1 MWLKNTMLSAA
12 ALPFI
17 KVRRRA
23 AAKNDHG
30 ALSRSSS
37 GLAMSSAVQ
46 EPIQVEL
53 APGDLL
59 AGTHRTALWRL
70 HSGALRMHDADPA
83 GIQGLIGVALPGD
96 LIGVECLVGELPS
109 TSLRA
114 LIRSRLV
121 LLGQEETL
129 LAPHSA
135 SAQPDLLVQALVQS
149 RRQGRDNMRLRAGPV
164 AERVKCLL
172 LMLSDPGKTT
182 GCLDDVEIP
191 CALPSLR
198 DMAMVVD
205 SAPETV
211 SRVLGSLRRL
221 DVLHD
226 RKPKS
231 VSFNRIDLD
240 QTKAVPGMTSSSVPV
255 SRTRPVSQNL

>member
-1 MWLKNTMLSAA
+1 MPIVA
-12 ALPFI
+12 
-17 KVRRRA
+17 
-23 AAKNDHG
+23 
-30 ALSRSSS
+30 
-37 GLAMSSAVQ
+37 Q
-46 EPIQVEL
+46 EPIEVEL
-53 APGDLL
+53 AAGDVL
-59 AGTHRTALWRL
+59 AGNHRTALWRL
-70 HSGALRMHDADPA
+70 QSGALRMHDTDPT
-83 GIQGLIGVALPGD
+83 GMQSLIGVALPGD

-121 LLGQEETL
+121 LLGHDDTL
-129 LAPHSA
+129 LALRSA
-135 SAQPDLLVQALVQS
+135 ASQPDLLVQALVQS
-149 RRQGRDNMRLRAGPV
+149 RRQCRDNMRLRAGPV

-172 LMLSDPGKTT
+172 LMLSDPGKTVT
-182 GCLDDVEIP
+182 RLADVEIP

-198 DMAMVVD
+198 DMALVVD

-231 VSFNRIDLD
+231 VSFNRIDLG
-240 QTKAVPGMTSSSVPV
+240 QTKSLPGMTSSSLPV
-255 SRTRPVSQNL
+255 CRDGPLHSAGTSPLGAA

>member
-1 MWLKNTMLSAA
+1 MLSAE
-12 ALPFI
+12 
-17 KVRRRA
+17 
-23 AAKNDHG
+23 
-30 ALSRSSS
+30 
-37 GLAMSSAVQ
+37 Q

-70 HSGALRMHDADPA
+70 TSGALRMHDADPNGA
-83 GIQGLIGVALPGD
+83 QALIGVALPGD

-109 TSLRA
+109 TCLRA
-114 LIRSRLV
+114 LIRSQLV
-121 LLGQEETL
+121 LLEQDESL
-129 LAPHSA
+129 LAHFSA
-135 SAQPDLLVQALVQS
+135 ASQPDLVVQALVQS
-149 RRQGRDNMRLRAGPV
+149 RRQCRDNMRLRAGPV

-172 LMLSDPGKTT
+172 LMLSDPGKTASR
-182 GCLDDVEIP
+182 LADVEIP

-231 VSFNRIDLD
+231 VSFNRIDLG
-240 QTKAVPGMTSSSVPV
+240 QTKAMPGMTSSSVPV
-255 SRTRPVSQNL
+255 CRGGPAHNV